1 MTKIAKMTHNMAAAN
16 LTGKVALVS
25 GQIINVNGGWYM
37 S

>member
-1 MTKIAKMTHNMAAAN
+1 MAAAN